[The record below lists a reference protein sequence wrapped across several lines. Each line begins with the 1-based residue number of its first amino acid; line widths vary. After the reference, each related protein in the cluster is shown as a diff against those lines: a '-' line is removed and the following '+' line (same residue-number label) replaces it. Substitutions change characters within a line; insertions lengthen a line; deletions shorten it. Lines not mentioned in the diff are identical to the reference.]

1 MLVRSRVIHGSD
13 SSDCPHTARKPPS
26 FCDPRILK
34 PISTRSR
41 FELFQMEPIA
51 LFGSAGVAR
60 GYDASG
66 SALTRRQ
73 PAWDYAGEAAGI
85 LDMIFLPRRKFAGI

>member
-1 MLVRSRVIHGSD
+1 
-13 SSDCPHTARKPPS
+13 
-26 FCDPRILK
+26 
-34 PISTRSR
+34 
-41 FELFQMEPIA
+41 MEPIA